1 MRKVIVADNDA
12 DGVAHAYALAK
23 RGYEVAFF
31 SPNRYAVEKA
41 LRYKHLASHYF
52 TRTEFMK
59 LITEGRLT
67 ASQEINVDDAGIL
80 IIPSDT
86 LPNEIEGINKITS
99 LAKSLLKRTSPN
111 YIILAGVNA
120 IGTTA
125 KAIAS
130 IMDYCPEIEQER
142 LVYAGCPLHTP
153 DKIPIYSKDGKGKVF
168 KVVAKLYGKRYT
180 NVPSPE
186 VAEYITLLKVIEK
199 YVMYYIGVQ
208 IFLNSENLDLSAIDQ
223 VTQDRLTLGFEN
235 KQIENVFNYL
245 KRSEKIQ
252 SYTTRI
258 ISEIMRCRK
267 NALSSSMKYA
277 RRMLRRLMKQKSNP
291 KILAVVNS
299 DEEQGVIVDLLPS
312 SGMRVRVKQIDDIPL
327 SESGYS
333 FMEGFDIIIS
343 TVACP
348 AFSRVLRG
356 LDNVYVFDLM
366 RPVRGG

>member
-1 MRKVIVADNDA
+1 M
-12 DGVAHAYALAK
+12 
-23 RGYEVAFF
+23 
-31 SPNRYAVEKA
+31 
-41 LRYKHLASHYF
+41 
-52 TRTEFMK
+52 
-59 LITEGRLT
+59 
-67 ASQEINVDDAGIL
+67 
-80 IIPSDT
+80 
-86 LPNEIEGINKITS
+86 
-99 LAKSLLKRTSPN
+99 
-111 YIILAGVNA
+111 
-120 IGTTA
+120 
-125 KAIAS
+125 
-130 IMDYCPEIEQER
+130 
-142 LVYAGCPLHTP
+142 
-153 DKIPIYSKDGKGKVF
+153 F

-252 SYTTRI
+252 GYTTRI